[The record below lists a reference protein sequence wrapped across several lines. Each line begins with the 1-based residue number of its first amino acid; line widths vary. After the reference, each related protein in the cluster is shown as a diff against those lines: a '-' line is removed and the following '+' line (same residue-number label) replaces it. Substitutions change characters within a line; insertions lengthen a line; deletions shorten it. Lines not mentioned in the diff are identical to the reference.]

1 MAKGAIAKEQVA
13 AMIAAAFEDKYIGEF
28 DKKLYVWAEENG
40 EQVQV
45 AISLTCPKNPIAVQA
60 APTTNLG
67 VDDNGDW
74 DFSDDAKPAAPAQPA
89 TATIT
94 DEERAKVAELM
105 KKLGL

>member
-28 DKKLYVWAEENG
+28 DKKLYVWSEENG
-40 EQVQV
+40 DPVQI
-45 AISLTCPKNPIAVQA
+45 AISLTCPKTPIAA
-60 APTTNLG
+60 AAVSATAAT
-67 VDDNGDW
+67 DDNGDW
-74 DFSDDAKPAAPAQPA
+74 DFSDDAKPAALAQTA
-89 TATIT
+89 AATIT